1 MTAPKNILL
10 WKNKIWES
18 RVSNSG
24 DLAIIVATFTKLRA
38 TLPDARL
45 HMFADDPAYARK
57 RYGVIAHPISLLR
70 RPLALARLLRSIDL
84 VILGGGT
91 VLQDN
96 YFVGVI
102 PINLSLPLLCKAFG
116 AKLAGSAIGVGSDD
130 EISPLGRALCRVS
143 LGRFDSISVR
153 DEESRQLVERWVK
166 GRVPV
171 VVTNDIAADLAL
183 QPFEN
188 FDACMRDEGVEFGA
202 KPTVIIA
209 ARKIFH
215 HELSWLYFLPS
226 SLRTRLGLQPRRQ
239 RHRIEEFKRTL
250 AQLCDHIVK
259 EHEANVVLLPFYSS
273 GGAKDSD
280 DRTTPTRLFSSG
292 DNQFARDVLEA
303 CTDKSHVR
311 VLERNYL
318 PEEMLAIIG
327 RADALVGVPYHSV
340 VFAANQNVPML
351 GVSYVSK
358 IERYMRILDL
368 ERFVVPAT
376 LEHGVSF
383 DQLRDKFDLLWR
395 ERHEVRKKLQLQN
408 PELSR
413 RARKN
418 VEILRDLLSAP

>member
-1 MTAPKNILL
+1 LSAPKNILL

-38 TLPDARL
+38 MLPDAKL
-45 HMFADDPAYARK
+45 HMFADDPEYARE
-57 RYGVIAHPISLLR
+57 RYGVIAHPVSLLR

-102 PINLSLPLLCKAFG
+102 PINLSVPLLCKAFG

-130 EISPLGRALCRVS
+130 EISPLGRALCRIS

-166 GRVPV
+166 GRIPV
-171 VVTNDIAADLAL
+171 LVTNDIAADLTSS
-183 QPFEN
+183 PFESLHG
-188 FDACMRDEGVEFGA
+188 CMHDEGVDVGS
-202 KPTVIIA
+202 KPMVVIA

-215 HELSWLYFLPS
+215 HEFSWLYFLPS
-226 SLRTRLGLQPRRQ
+226 SLRTRLGLQPRLQ
-239 RHRIEEFKRTL
+239 RRRIEEFKQTL
-250 AQLCDHIVK
+250 AKLCDHIVQT
-259 EHEANVVLLPFYSS
+259 HDATVVLLPFYSS
-273 GGAKDSD
+273 GGAKDSA
-280 DRTTPTRLFSSG
+280 DRATPTRLFSSG
-292 DNQFARDVLEA
+292 DNQFARQVLALCAQRER
-303 CTDKSHVR
+303 VR

-395 ERHEVRKKLQLQN
+395 ERHEVRKKLELQN

-413 RARKN
+413 RARRN
-418 VEILRDLLSAP
+418 VEILRELLNAP